1 MRTFDLIVIGAGPA
15 GYVGAIR
22 AAQLG
27 MKVAVV
33 EKDRVGGTCLNWG
46 CIPTKALLQ
55 SSELYKSAK
64 DGERYG
70 VSAENLTYDID
81 KAYSFMTDVK
91 TKLQK
96 GIEGLLKANKVEY
109 IEGKASF
116 LDKHTISLNGEV
128 LGADR
133 FLVATGSRVAQPP
146 VRGIEVAIVSD
157 TVTSVPTTGDNIAII
172 GGGVIGVEFASHFLN
187 LGKSVTIFEFQ
198 DQILSALDDDIIRH
212 VTMHLKKEGAKIKT
226 KTEVVKVE
234 KENSL
239 FNITYN
245 SKDTENAEMFD
256 LVISCAG
263 RKPNTEGLDLELI
276 GVETLRGAI
285 VVNKHQQTNI
295 PTIYAAGDVTN
306 KIQLAHYASA
316 QAIAAVE
323 HMAEEEPSQD
333 LNVIPAC
340 IYTTPEVACVGL
352 TERDCDGEVI
362 VSKYMMAGNGKS
374 MIAGQDKGIIK
385 TIFDKET
392 HRLIGAHMF
401 AAHATEMIGEYALAI
416 ANGLTAHEIAKTI
429 HAHPTVNEALLECV
443 EESLGKAIHT
453 LPKRK

>member
-33 EKDRVGGTCLNWG
+33 EKERVGGTCLNWG

-55 SSELYKSAK
+55 SSELYKSSK
-64 DGERYG
+64 DGERFG
-70 VSAENLTYDID
+70 VSVTNISYDIN
-81 KAYSFMTDVK
+81 KAYSFMTEVK

-116 LDKHTISLNGEV
+116 LDKHSIMVNGEI

-133 FLVATGSRVAQPP
+133 FLITTGSRVAQLPIK
-146 VRGIEVAIVSD
+146 GIEEAVVSD
-157 TVTSVPTTGDNIAII
+157 TVTSVPTIGENIAII
-172 GGGVIGVEFASHFLN
+172 GGGVIGVEFASHYLN
-187 LGKSVTIFEFQ
+187 LGKNVTIFEFQ
-198 DQILSALDDDIIRH
+198 DQILSLLDDDIIRH

-226 KTEVVKVE
+226 KTEVVRIE
-234 KENSL
+234 KENSV
-239 FNITYN
+239 FNVTYK
-245 SKDTENAEMFD
+245 SKDIENSEMFD
-256 LVISCAG
+256 LVISCVG
-263 RKPNTEGLDLELI
+263 RKPNTEGLDLELA
-276 GVETLRGAI
+276 GVETQRGAI
-285 VVNKHQQTNI
+285 IINKHQQTNI

-316 QAIAAVE
+316 QSIAAVE

-333 LNVIPAC
+333 LNIVPAC
-340 IYTTPEVACVGL
+340 IYTTPEVAYVGL
-352 TERDCDGEVI
+352 TEKECDGDVVI
-362 VSKYMMAGNGKS
+362 SKYMMAGNGKS

>member
-27 MKVAVV
+27 MKVAVIDK
-33 EKDRVGGTCLNWG
+33 ENLGGTCLNWG

-55 SSELYKSAK
+55 SSDLYKSSK
-64 DGERYG
+64 EGSRYG
-70 VSAENLTYDID
+70 ILTGDVTYDIE
-81 KAYSFMTDVK
+81 KAYSYMGDVK
-91 TKLQK
+91 TKLHK
-96 GIEGLLKANKVEY
+96 GIEGLLKANKVE
-109 IEGKASF
+109 ILSGNASF
-116 LDKHTISLNGEV
+116 VDQHRILLGDEE

-133 FLVATGSRVAQPP
+133 FLIATGSKVAKPLLE
-146 VRGIEVAIVSD
+146 GIEHTIDSD
-157 TVTSVPTTGDNIAII
+157 TVTSMPVTGENIAII
-172 GGGVIGVEFASHFLN
+172 GGGVIGIEFATHYLN

-198 DQILSALDDDIIRH
+198 DQILSLLDDDICRH

-226 KTEVVKVE
+226 KTVVVRIDPH
-234 KENSL
+234 ENQY
-239 FNITYN
+239 NVTYK
-245 SKDTENAEMFD
+245 SKDIETTETFD
-256 LVISCAG
+256 LVISCVG
-263 RKPNTEGLDLELI
+263 RKPNTEGLNLEQI
-276 GVETLRGAI
+276 GIETLKGAI
-285 VVNKHQQTNI
+285 VINKHQQTNI

-323 HMAEEEPSQD
+323 HMAEEQPSQD
-333 LNVIPAC
+333 LNIVPAC
-340 IYTTPEVACVGL
+340 IYTTPEVAYVGL
-352 TERDCDGEVI
+352 TEKECDGDII

-374 MIAGQDKGIIK
+374 IIVGQDKGVIK
-385 TIFDKET
+385 TIYDKET

-401 AAHATEMIGEYALAI
+401 CAHATEMIGEYALAI
-416 ANGLTAHEIAKTI
+416 SNGLTAHEIAKTI
-429 HAHPTVNEALLECV
+429 HAHPTVSESLLECV